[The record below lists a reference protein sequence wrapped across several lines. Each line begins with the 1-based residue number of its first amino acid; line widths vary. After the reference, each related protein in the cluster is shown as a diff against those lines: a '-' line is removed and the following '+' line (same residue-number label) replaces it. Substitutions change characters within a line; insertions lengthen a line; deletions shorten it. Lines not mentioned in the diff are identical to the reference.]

1 MVLNDNEQSHV
12 LFKLSGKG
20 IPDII
25 VIDTDGNL
33 VGLIY
38 WLLVVSFPIND
49 MQIGRNNQ
57 VPQRSMNEA
66 V

>member
-1 MVLNDNEQSHV
+1 MVLNSNEQSHA

-33 VGLIY
+33 IGLIY
-38 WLLVVSFPIND
+38 WMLAVSFPVND
-49 MQIGRNNQ
+49 M
-57 VPQRSMNEA
+57 
-66 V
+66 